1 MPAHVRLGWMQ
12 AFASAPTLKTVT
24 APPGRLG
31 VMCIASELGEQRV
44 GFTIVEVKP
53 DSPLAGTVV
62 VGDRILSVDGEEL
75 CHYQSVGEVMAHLS
89 ARASESRV
97 LTLQPADAPVSCVKL
112 SDGRFLLQP
121 AGPARG
127 SIIPAHLCKRTSGA
141 WLAEAK
147 ASGKVCSSNA
157 ESPIGYQRR
166 QTRCC
171 AVAYW
176 WIACSPSRH
185 EIAHWDLH
193 ADRQGCTLCAIKK
206 TEDKY

>member
-1 MPAHVRLGWMQ
+1 MPAHVRLGWMR
-12 AFASAPTLKTVT
+12 AFASAPTIKTVT

-75 CHYQSVGEVMAHLS
+75 CHYQSCAEVMARLS

-127 SIIPAHLCKRTSGA
+127 ARPREEAGGSGFALAQCGDGGRAAAAASGLLCGLGCSSS
-141 WLAEAK
+141 AEAPCAP
-147 ASGKVCSSNA
+147 ASAHDEV
-157 ESPIGYQRR
+157 
-166 QTRCC
+166 
-171 AVAYW
+171 VAL
-176 WIACSPSRH
+176 PSGIYS
-185 EIAHWDLH
+185 EA
-193 ADRQGCTLCAIKK
+193 
-206 TEDKY
+206 